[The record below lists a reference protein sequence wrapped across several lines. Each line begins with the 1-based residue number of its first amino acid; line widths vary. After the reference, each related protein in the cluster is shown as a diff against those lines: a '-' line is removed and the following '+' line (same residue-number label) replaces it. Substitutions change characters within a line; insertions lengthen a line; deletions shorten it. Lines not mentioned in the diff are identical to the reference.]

1 MLMTKKFTH
10 ERLRV
15 ASVVVVV
22 AGMLLSAGCAKKVAK
37 ATPAA
42 PPPASAT
49 PTATL
54 AANPST
60 IEQGQS
66 TTLTWQT
73 THATEVTI
81 AGLGT
86 LPASGSRSVA
96 PGTSTS
102 YTLVAA
108 GPGGTNDA
116 SARVTVNQKTAA
128 SYSPSDEELF
138 AKNVRDVFF
147 DYNVSNIRPDETTV
161 AHQDAAFLKQ
171 HPSVNVLIEGHCDD
185 RGSIEYNLALGTS
198 RAESVKQALLQQGV
212 PADRLKTISYGKEKP
227 FCKEDDEQCWQQ
239 NRVDH
244 FTLAH

>member
-1 MLMTKKFTH
+1 MTNKLAH
-10 ERLRV
+10 ERLRISSLV
-15 ASVVVVV
+15 AVLAVV
-22 AGMLLSAGCAKKVAK
+22 LLSAGCAKKVAK

-42 PPPASAT
+42 PPPAPVT

-54 AANPST
+54 AANPRT

-73 THATEVTI
+73 TNATEVTI

-96 PGTSTS
+96 PGTSIS

-108 GPGGTNDA
+108 GPGGTKDA
-116 SARVTVNQKTAA
+116 SANVTVNQKTSS

-138 AKNVRDVFF
+138 ARNVGDVFF

-161 AHQDAAFLKQ
+161 AQRDAAFLKQ
-171 HPSVNVLIEGHCDD
+171 HPSLNVVIEGHCDD

-227 FCKEDDEQCWQQ
+227 FCNQDDEQCWQQ

-244 FTLAH
+244 FSLAH

>member
-1 MLMTKKFTH
+1 MTNKSANQKLH
-10 ERLRV
+10 IY
-15 ASVVVVV
+15 SVVALLAVV
-22 AGMLLSAGCAKKVAK
+22 LLSAGCAKKVAK
-37 ATPAA
+37 AAPAA
-42 PPPASAT
+42 VPPTPAT

-73 THATEVTI
+73 ANATEVTI

-86 LPASGSRSVA
+86 LPSSGSRSVA

-108 GPGGTNDA
+108 GPGGTKDA
-116 SARVTVNQKTAA
+116 SAHVTVDQKIAA
-128 SYSPSDEELF
+128 AYSPSDEELF
-138 AKNVRDVFF
+138 AKNVKDLFF

-161 AHQDAAFLKQ
+161 SQQDAAFLKQ

-227 FCKEDDEQCWQQ
+227 FCNDDDEQCWQQ